1 MEHEEAAITR
11 RRREDKHPL
20 LTLLMKYWQFLSSL
34 ATVGI
39 MLFLALGFEFQ
50 TPASWI
56 REVKAEQVAGQRRT
70 DARIE
75 KLEETHLEL
84 VSLMRI
90 LAREA
95 CNNFSPEQL
104 RVTPSCDDYVDPPRS
119 GRRR

>member
-1 MEHEEAAITR
+1 MEYEEAAFTR

-34 ATVGI
+34 ATIGI
-39 MLFLALGFEFQ
+39 MVFLALGFEFQ

-56 REVKAEQVAGQRRT
+56 REIKAEQIAGQQRT
-70 DARIE
+70 NVRIE
-75 KLEETHLEL
+75 KLEEAHLEL
-84 VSLMRI
+84 VALLRI

-95 CNNFSPEQL
+95 CSNFTPAQL
-104 RVTPSCDDYVDPPRS
+104 RVTPSCDQYVPAPSS